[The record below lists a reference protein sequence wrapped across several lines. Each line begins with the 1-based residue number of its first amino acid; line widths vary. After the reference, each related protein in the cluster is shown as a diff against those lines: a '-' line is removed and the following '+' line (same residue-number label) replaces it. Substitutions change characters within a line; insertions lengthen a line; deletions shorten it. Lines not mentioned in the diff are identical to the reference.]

1 MIGKFVDYLIINN
14 ITSEDMRE
22 MHLYNFEVMIG
33 KILNYGTL
41 LLLSW
46 INNNI
51 LQTLAFMSVFFSLRS
66 RNGGFHA
73 KQFLHCY
80 LGTIIIYFLT
90 SNIMVPIMKTYKYVY
105 LCVVIVSVIIVFLF
119 APVNHPNLQL
129 NDEEVR
135 ICKKSAR
142 RLIVG
147 ISIGAIILI
156 KLNMISECVYY
167 MIAGMGINTGLLL
180 LAKILKQEV
189 RE

>member
-1 MIGKFVDYLIINN
+1 
-14 ITSEDMRE
+14 
-22 MHLYNFEVMIG
+22 
-33 KILNYGTL
+33 
-41 LLLSW
+41 
-46 INNNI
+46 
-51 LQTLAFMSVFFSLRS
+51 
-66 RNGGFHA
+66 
-73 KQFLHCY
+73 
-80 LGTIIIYFLT
+80 
-90 SNIMVPIMKTYKYVY
+90 MVPIMKTYKYVY